1 MDILGLIGTLL
12 CAAGLAYW
20 VVSERREA
28 IETQRELDK
37 VRKLHAELDA
47 AEAARQQQG
56 GEEE

>member
-1 MDILGLIGTLL
+1 MDILGIIGTLI
-12 CAAGLAYW
+12 CVAGLIYW

-47 AEAARQQQG
+47 AQAVRR
-56 GEEE
+56 EEE

>member
-1 MDILGLIGTLL
+1 MDILGFIGTLL

-20 VVSERREA
+20 VVSERREV

-47 AEAARQQQG
+47 AQAAREQG
-56 GEEE
+56 GEEEE